1 MSVSGSINLQIGIIQ
16 AAAFDLSAAQDNLS
30 SALTPINTSF
40 TNGTGANK
48 ANSQY
53 HDNFTLADSA
63 SVELNLTDD
72 SLTDK
77 FGEALTFTFIKALF
91 IRYNS
96 ADATLVYG
104 HSAATPLPI
113 IETTGDGILIGPG
126 GWDMKM
132 FSGTGYAVASHNL
145 LKIEDDGTGAA
156 GGTVDIFI
164 LGEVS

>member
-30 SALTPINTSF
+30 SALTPINTAF

-48 ANSQY
+48 AGSQY
-53 HDNFTLADSA
+53 HDNVTLAKSA
-63 SVELNLTDD
+63 STELNLTDD

-77 FGEALTFTFIKALF
+77 FGEAITFTFVKAIF
-91 IRYNS
+91 IRNNS
-96 ADATLVYG
+96 SDATIIYG

-126 GWDMKM
+126 GFDLKM
-132 FSGTGYAVASHNL
+132 FAGTGYAAAGANL